1 MEFVILLPTLLL
13 LVAVILPLVRF
24 AIFTPWIDERL
35 WLDQFI
41 HQDQALHEELENAH
55 ERSLVPVYFS
65 SEDLSRNQRTEIFG
79 FPFPLPG
86 SSFPGSLDVESLRA
100 TWGEKPGLFL
110 DNEKLP
116 EHISRDFAMV
126 KKTSMPEG
134 HVPDL
139 VRKMTLARFLDA
151 GTGLFESLKL
161 DIFHM
166 NLNILPD
173 EKREKN
179 R

>member
-13 LVAVILPLVRF
+13 LVGLILPLVRF
-24 AIFTPWIDERL
+24 AIYTPWIDERL

-41 HQDQALHEELENAH
+41 HQDQGLQQELEDAH

-65 SEDLSRNQRTEIFG
+65 SKDLSRSQKTETFG

-86 SSFPGSLDVESLRA
+86 IPFPGSLDVESLRA
-100 TWGEKPGLFL
+100 GWDEKPGFFL
-110 DNEKLP
+110 DEGKLP
-116 EHISRDFAMV
+116 EHISRDFSMV

-134 HVPDL
+134 HVPEL
-139 VRKMTLARFLDA
+139 VHDMSLSRFLDA

-161 DIFHM
+161 DIFHL
-166 NLNILPD
+166 NLDILPD
-173 EKREKN
+173 EKKEEK
-179 R
+179 